1 MRGRSIG
8 APASLARVAVVAG
21 ALALLVLVP
30 PAAAHVR
37 ITTDLSWSEDV
48 RPILRRH
55 CMVCHS
61 PGGPAPSYV
70 DLRTYGTD
78 SAPGARA
85 WAAAIEEELLTGRMP
100 PWQADA
106 RFDTF
111 GNTRRLTKAELDT
124 VIGWIRGGA
133 PQGPRRN
140 LPPPPEFE
148 ADAWQLG
155 EPDHIAAPPEP
166 VVLAGPSPVGAGRR
180 AATARSRAR
189 SIFRSRS
196 TPTPG

>member
-1 MRGRSIG
+1 MGRARRRSARGGGRSR
-8 APASLARVAVVAG
+8 PRSPCSVA
-21 ALALLVLVP
+21 P

-37 ITTDLSWSEDV
+37 ITTDLNWSEDV

-100 PWQADA
+100 PWQADP

-155 EPDHIAAPPEP
+155 EPDRIVAPPEP
-166 VVLAGPSPVGAGRR
+166 VVWLARGA
-180 AATARSRAR
+180 ATTARSRGR
-189 SIFRSRS
+189 SSFRSKS